1 MTVRMRIMSTRLLPA
16 AEQKTRLV
24 IASKTARYPGFGRGF
39 FTRKR
44 LPRRRFSP
52 ACNALPPC
60 MRPPPKPNTA
70 HAACRGPFI
79 KLGGL
84 SCRPWQNLSG
94 RSAPNVCADARNASV
109 HAAELNI
116 GRAERAAI
124 LRYCDYAQRKPRAAR
139 TRAAPALSIAH

>member
-1 MTVRMRIMSTRLLPA
+1 MSTRLLPA

-84 SCRPWQNLSG
+84 SAGLG
-94 RSAPNVCADARNASV
+94 RSFPAEARQMFALMREMPVFMRLSLTLAGRKGQPYSDTATTRSAS
-109 HAAELNI
+109 
-116 GRAERAAI
+116 R
-124 LRYCDYAQRKPRAAR
+124 AQREQGLPLPCPLPIKAR
-139 TRAAPALSIAH
+139 QYG